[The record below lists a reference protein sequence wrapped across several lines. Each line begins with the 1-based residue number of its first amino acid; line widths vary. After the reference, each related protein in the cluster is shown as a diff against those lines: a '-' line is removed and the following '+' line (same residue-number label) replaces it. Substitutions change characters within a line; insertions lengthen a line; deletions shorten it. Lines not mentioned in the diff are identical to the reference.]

1 MTSSISKPV
10 LAGHGA
16 TASTPSTSSV
26 SLAATA
32 LRAHVDLRRTGLAI
46 LSWVAP
52 ALVLMVWE
60 MLSRAGYIEPQVLP
74 APSRVAMTAWE
85 MMRDGSLFLHLGYSL
100 ARAAVGFAIGGSLG
114 LALGILVGFSPLAEA
129 LFDPSVQMVR
139 AVPFLALLPLVII
152 WFGVEESGKIFLVS
166 LAVLFPIYINTVL
179 GIRQVDPKLLEVGRV
194 TGLSRIG
201 QIRKIILPG
210 AMPSILT
217 GVRYALAVSWLALV
231 IAETIATTKGIGFLA
246 MDAREFLQTNVIV
259 LTLLIYAAIGVGA
272 DALARLLERRLLA
285 WHPNYDV
292 RRGSEGVR

>member
-16 TASTPSTSSV
+16 TASTPSTSPV

-52 ALVLMVWE
+52 ALVLAVWE

-100 ARAAVGFAIGGSLG
+100 ARAALGFAIGGSLG

-129 LFDPSVQMVR
+129 LFDRSVQMVR

-292 RRGSEGVR
+292 RRDSEGVR